1 MLCDGVAYEL
11 PPSPGFRRTCK
22 LGSPAQGQGCW
33 TMQMGTCICSCSN
46 NVAPGELLT
55 LPYPGP
61 LPCWDHHTAR
71 APHAGPPSD
80 AVLCR
85 GHPAP
90 PSLFD
95 PAPEQSRGWLTA
107 STRFP
112 APSLQLGLPRGAA
125 LMRAAGISLGAELG
139 ELVWGC
145 CVGSGKSL
153 QIPLGE
159 ENQMKALPLWHW
171 ILAWSWVAPAWL
183 GGAGQPAVGVWSHE
197 GSRVQSRCWR
207 EGGQSCG
214 AVPAHA
220 LQCYSHLKDNSLEPP
235 CSMEGFS
242 GLGSLVRCKSFFF
255 KAPLP

>member
-1 MLCDGVAYEL
+1 MPCAFCSLTLSIPCRKAWFSCEPTLVLCDGVAYEL

-171 ILAWSWVAPAWL
+171 ILA
-183 GGAGQPAVGVWSHE
+183 
-197 GSRVQSRCWR
+197 
-207 EGGQSCG
+207 
-214 AVPAHA
+214 
-220 LQCYSHLKDNSLEPP
+220 
-235 CSMEGFS
+235 
-242 GLGSLVRCKSFFF
+242 
-255 KAPLP
+255 